1 MSFIEIVPV
10 FGTSVTVYMPIMMI
24 IVAAL
29 TFFNFFGRLLR
40 VIGVESEESALGSVF
55 YCIGASGRTAV
66 LSEEDTERLDAGKKL
81 VCTELKNLEKARSAR
96 SAGGAAAAITSV
108 PLAATSSS
116 SSTTSTGR
124 KSVELIAHG
133 RNASVG
139 GRGAGQSMLGSGDN
153 DDDDNDGDRH
163 DDADRHSLFGGGGV
177 TRAGN

>member
-1 MSFIEIVPV
+1 
-10 FGTSVTVYMPIMMI
+10 MPIMMI

-40 VIGVESEESALGSVF
+40 IIGVESEESALGSVF
-55 YCIGASGRTAV
+55 YCAGASGRTAV

-81 VCTELKNLEKARSAR
+81 VCTELKNLEKARSAQ
-96 SAGGAAAAITSV
+96 SAGAASITSV

-116 SSTTSTGR
+116 SSTTAASMGR